1 MDARPKPA
9 SGRLLG
15 RHWNIAAVIV
25 SVGVALLFS
34 AVVFFC
40 SYRDFPRRIQTFR
53 EDPGRETVDV
63 RKEFLAAAESPQNVW
78 WLEIVLYERP
88 KTELRLDVCLNG
100 TRVETRPLDEAKL
113 VRPFPASLL
122 NKGKN
127 ILEVGG
133 DHGWIFKRLR
143 IKNIYGYSS
152 GAFSAV
158 IAHRGNVYPDAKLWP
173 RSPSGVLIL
182 LIFFLAAA
190 AFNIISEAKGYG
202 SRPWLSRLKRI
213 KYVIPALCLA
223 VLALPLLSQF
233 RVWLGLPAV
242 LSLILGFYILA
253 FVSEVSAVLRAACL
267 RLKNSLARFPELFR
281 KARSQADSLRKRKNF
296 WPSVLI
302 LGFAFFCLI
311 YPGPGERKG
320 DALEYYAMLVSW
332 AEYFT
337 PYVTEASCV
346 RMEERLGIDSPPG
359 ENAFFLDLKERFPAL
374 LKNGTEMDLPH
385 FWFYSLAAAVFYWP
399 LRLFSLDIGLSFMLL
414 HVGLL
419 VAAFAVI
426 KRKLGNMAGLS
437 LMAVIFLSPLV
448 WFINKVHVEVFTV
461 VLAVV
466 GVALLAAEAYAPS
479 AFVFAL
485 ASTQNPP
492 FAVLAGLVFGLGL
505 TKEKWRLLRK
515 GLGFWLAAIP
525 LIILQ
530 PAYYYLRLG
539 IVNPVVATGAARI
552 DQDVFSLKKMLCFI
566 VDPDIGLLV
575 NWPVAL
581 PIAAVFLYLV
591 VRKRASLSGR
601 LWAFLLLSIPV
612 LLWSQSRT
620 LNLNHGGT
628 YRISRYALWFLYVF
642 FLMIWQIGLWLRRTG
657 RSTRRVWLAITAVVG
672 AMIVFSYWP
681 TRPERYLDPTWASR
695 LLYDRWP
702 GIYDPMPEIFTER
715 YRRWEEN
722 LPENVWAVCN
732 PSGNKIL
739 VRRGRLMNIQSEDDL
754 SPIETCPKLDP
765 FLVYREAKRRF
776 AEARKKRYLYIN
788 GLGEKLK
795 GPSPAADR

>member
-1 MDARPKPA
+1 MDAPLKPA
-9 SGRLLG
+9 FRRFLSFPS
-15 RHWNIAAVIV
+15 NTAAAIV
-25 SVGVALLFS
+25 SVGIAALFS
-34 AVVFFC
+34 MVLFFS
-40 SYRDFPRRIQTFR
+40 SYLAFPRRIQTFKG
-53 EDPGRETVDV
+53 DPEQETTSV
-63 RKEFLAAAESPQNVW
+63 RKEFPAAPESPQNLW
-78 WLEIVLYERP
+78 WLEIILHERP
-88 KTELRLDVCLNG
+88 KTELRLDVRLNG
-100 TRVETRPLDEAKL
+100 TRIETRPLDGPKL
-113 VRPFPASLL
+113 VREFPASLL
-122 NKGKN
+122 NEGTN
-127 ILEVGG
+127 VLEIVG
-133 DHGWIFKRLR
+133 DHGWTFKRLR

-158 IAHRGNVYPDAKLWP
+158 IAHQQNTYPEASFWP
-173 RSPSGVLIL
+173 RSPFFVLIL
-182 LIFFLAAA
+182 VIFFIAAA
-190 AFNIISEAKGYG
+190 VFNAISEKRGYLQQ
-202 SRPWLSRLKRI
+202 PWLRRI
-213 KYVIPALCLA
+213 KKARYWIPALFLA
-223 VLALPLLSQF
+223 VLALPLVSPF
-233 RVWLGLPAV
+233 RVWLGLPTV
-242 LSLILGFYILA
+242 LALFLGFYALA
-253 FVSEVSAVLRAACL
+253 FVFELGTFLRAAFVETK
-267 RLKNSLARFPELFR
+267 RALALFAR
-281 KARSQADSLRKRKNF
+281 RIGKAKHQAESLRKKRNLG
-296 WPSVLI
+296 PGILI
-302 LGFAFFCLI
+302 LGFAFFCLV

-332 AEYFT
+332 AEYFR
-337 PYVTEASCV
+337 PYVTEASCA
-346 RMEERLGIDSPPG
+346 RMEKRLGIDSPPG

-414 HVGLL
+414 HVLLL

-426 KRKLGNMAGLS
+426 RRKLGDTAGLS
-437 LMAVIFLSPLV
+437 LMAVVFLSPLI

-466 GVALLAAEAYAPS
+466 GVALLAAEEFAPS
-479 AFVFAL
+479 AFAFAL
-485 ASTQNPP
+485 AATQNPP

-505 TKEKWRLLRK
+505 TQKKWHLWRN
-515 GLGFWLAAIP
+515 GFGFWLAAAS
-525 LIILQ
+525 LIVLQ

-591 VRKRASLSGR
+591 IRKRAALRGR
-601 LWAFLLLSIPV
+601 VWVFLLFSIPI

-620 LNLNHGGT
+620 MNLNHGGT
-628 YRISRYALWFLYVF
+628 YRISRYAIWFLYVF

-657 RSTRRVWLAITAVVG
+657 SSTRRAWLGVTAAVG
-672 AMIVFSYWP
+672 VMVIFSYWP

-695 LLYDRWP
+695 LLYDRCP

-722 LPENVWAVCN
+722 LPESVWAVSN

-739 VRRGRLMNIQSEDDL
+739 VRRGRMMNIRSEGDL
-754 SPIETCPKLDP
+754 SPIETCPELNP
-765 FLVYREAKRRF
+765 VLVYKEARRRF
-776 AEARKKRYLYIN
+776 AEARNKKYLYIN
-788 GLGEKLK
+788 GLGEKLR
-795 GPSPAADR
+795 GSPAVAGR